1 MNNKI
6 QYMTGIALM
15 SAVICLL
22 GPIVIPIGIV
32 PISFAGI
39 GIYLSLFLLGRKRG
53 AAAVLI
59 YLFLGFM
66 GLPVFS
72 GFTAGPGRLLGPT
85 GGYLTA
91 YFFSV
96 LICGKIMELNRV
108 KTLSGIKQKIVYFGI
123 LLLGNIILYTLGTLW
138 LCLVSN
144 LNWKTAVAVGV
155 IPFLLPDVIKNLLV
169 ISLGVKLR
177 KRIPNVEMQ

>member
-72 GFTAGPGRLLGPT
+72 GFTAGPGRLLG
-85 GGYLTA
+85 
-91 YFFSV
+91 
-96 LICGKIMELNRV
+96 
-108 KTLSGIKQKIVYFGI
+108 
-123 LLLGNIILYTLGTLW
+123 
-138 LCLVSN
+138 
-144 LNWKTAVAVGV
+144 
-155 IPFLLPDVIKNLLV
+155 
-169 ISLGVKLR
+169 
-177 KRIPNVEMQ
+177 

>member
-6 QYMTGIALM
+6 HHMTGIALM

-53 AAAVLI
+53 AVAVLI

-85 GGYLTA
+85 GGYLMA

-96 LICGKIMELNRV
+96 LICGKIMELNKV
-108 KTLSGIKQKIVYFGI
+108 KVLSGIKQKIVYFGI
-123 LLLGNIILYTLGTLW
+123 LLLGNTILYILGTLW
-138 LCLVSN
+138 LCLFSN

-155 IPFLLPDVIKNLLV
+155 IPFLLPDAIKSLLV